1 MADIENIKNIAIIG
15 GGIMGS
21 GIAQVALLTGY
32 EKVTVIDLSSEI
44 LEKSRKLI
52 QTRMEALESRE
63 KFTEFFASN

>member
-1 MADIENIKNIAIIG
+1 MVDIENIKNIAIIG

-32 EKVTVIDLSSEI
+32 EKVTIIDLNAEI

-52 QTRMEALESRE
+52 QTRIEALESEEDFRE
-63 KFTEFFASN
+63 F